1 LALIRIV
8 SVLYMVDILNHTI
21 IDNIWRIGIENCK
34 NRDKQMTIVR
44 VLGVGLILKLFLQ
57 QIVLIILI

>member
-1 LALIRIV
+1 MF
-8 SVLYMVDILNHTI
+8 YILNHTI